1 MHAGRRQEAFPA
13 ERLILALDVETAQ
26 GAEGLVN
33 LLRGRVGAFK
43 VGIQLFTANG
53 PAVVRA
59 IQEKGEK
66 VFLDL
71 KFHDIPNTVAQAV
84 TQACKLGVFMLN
96 LHASGGSEM
105 MKAAAKA
112 AKSLSPDRNS
122 SRPILLAVTVLTSLN
137 ESILGEELSIQRSLR
152 EQVVHLAWMAQE
164 SGLDGVVASPQE
176 IREIRAACG
185 KDFLIVTPGVRPSW
199 AAAGDQKRIMTP
211 REAIEAGADYIVVGR
226 PILAAPDPAVAAS
239 RIIEE
244 IESARGN

>member
-1 MHAGRRQEAFPA
+1 MHSGRRQEALPA
-13 ERLILALDVETAQ
+13 ESLILALDVETMQ

-43 VGIQLFTANG
+43 VGLQLFTANG
-53 PAVVRA
+53 PAAVRA

-96 LHASGGSEM
+96 VHASGGSEM
-105 MKAAAKA
+105 MKAASKA
-112 AKSLSPDRNS
+112 AKNLSPARNS

-137 ESILGEELSIQRSLR
+137 ESILGEELSIQRPLR

-226 PILAAPDPAVAAS
+226 PILAAPDPVVAAS

>member
-1 MHAGRRQEAFPA
+1 MEK
-13 ERLILALDVETAQ
+13 LILALDVETADE
-26 GAEGLVN
+26 AAKLVN
-33 LLRGRVGAFK
+33 LLQGRVGAFK
-43 VGIQLFTANG
+43 VGLQLFTAHG
-53 PAVVRA
+53 PAAVKMV
-59 IQEKGEK
+59 QEKGQR

-105 MKAAAKA
+105 MKAAVKA
-112 AKSLSPDRNS
+112 AKNAPPAGKA

-137 ESILGEELSIQRSLR
+137 ESILGEELAIQRPLR
-152 EQVVHLAWMAQE
+152 EHVAHLAWMTQE

-185 KDFLIVTPGVRPSW
+185 EDFLIVTPGVRPSW
-199 AAAGDQKRIMTP
+199 AATGDQKRIMTP

-226 PILAAPDPAVAAS
+226 PIIAAPNPAAAAD
-239 RIIEE
+239 RMIEE
-244 IESARGN
+244 MCGS